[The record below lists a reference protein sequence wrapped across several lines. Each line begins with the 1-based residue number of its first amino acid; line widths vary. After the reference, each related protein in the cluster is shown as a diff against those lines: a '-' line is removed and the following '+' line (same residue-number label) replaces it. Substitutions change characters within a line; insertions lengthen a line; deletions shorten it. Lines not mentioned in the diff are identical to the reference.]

1 MIMKRILQVLLPFAL
16 MMAIATPMYAAETAT
31 PEAAAPVPTNEEAA
45 ANEWTRFPL
54 IAHALGGIDGV
65 DYTNS
70 LEAFKTNY
78 DKGQRLFEVDFSITS
93 DGQLA
98 ARHDWMGYLATKF
111 EQDIPEEKL
120 EEPLTLREFKSY
132 KILEEYTPLSFGDI
146 ARLSK
151 KYPDVYFITDTKET
165 DLALVEQQFTIIR
178 DIANRVDPAILDRFI
193 PEIYSPEMME
203 KVRSIIPF
211 KNVIFSLYMTPME
224 PAEVVQYVKDNNVH
238 VVAMP
243 EEIAT
248 KKFVKDLNDVGVLTY
263 VHSLNKVR
271 DVKRLMKMGV
281 HGVYTDFLTYKDM
294 GIDVAPLIAAGEPPA
309 EKTTVESMTN
319 VSAAS
324 MAPSADTDPAA
335 EAPAGAPAL
344 TGWESFKQMLIR
356 WLFTNN

>member
-1 MIMKRILQVLLPFAL
+1 MKRFLKACIPFAL
-16 MMAIATPMYAAETAT
+16 LLSIILPLQATSASAT
-31 PEAAAPVPTNEEAA
+31 EDTA
-45 ANEWTRFPL
+45 ANEDWTRYPL

-78 DKGQRLFEVDFSITS
+78 DKGQRVFEVDLSITK

-132 KILEEYTPLSFGDI
+132 KILQDYTPLSFADV

-165 DLALVEQQFTIIR
+165 DLELVKQQFTIIR
-178 DIANRVDPAILDRFI
+178 DTANRIDPTILDRFI

-203 KVRSIIPF
+203 TVRGIIPF
-211 KNVIFSLYMTPME
+211 KHVIFSLYLTAME
-224 PAEVVQYVKDNNVH
+224 PAEIIEYVQANDVH

-243 EEIAT
+243 EERAT
-248 KKFVKDLNDVGVLTY
+248 KAFIKDLNNTGVLSY
-263 VHSLNKVR
+263 VHSLNKAS
-271 DVKRLMKMGV
+271 DVKKLMKMGV
-281 HGVYTDFLTYKDM
+281 HGVYTDFLSYKDL
-294 GIDVAPLIAAGEPPA
+294 GIDVAPLIAAGEPA
-309 EKTTVESMTN
+309 VTQTTTAQQAASISTAST
-319 VSAAS
+319 SAAADQTAAAPAP
-324 MAPSADTDPAA
+324 APST
-335 EAPAGAPAL
+335 
-344 TGWESFKQMLIR
+344 WEKVKL
-356 WLFTNN
+356 LFSGLFSTIK